1 MWPGPVTTVEVLTQ
15 PAAIRGP
22 QGPTSTRTPAQ
33 FGDHIIMFLKLSAKL
48 YTSVFHHGLKVL
60 SLKSSARHE
69 LGRQE
74 CRRGNEPLGLRTEG
88 PSQGWCPLPP
98 SRLPAHT
105 PALAGTSG
113 QAAIMFILWTEGAGT
128 GTLTARTRQSPLCL
142 FYLFKIVCVNQAWWP
157 VPVIPSLRR
166 LRQARSCLRKKKKND
181 FHKAGL
187 FLQISL
193 SVPAPGLSWPPSHVP
208 SSVDI
213 LAVFERELSYGGH

>member
-1 MWPGPVTTVEVLTQ
+1 
-15 PAAIRGP
+15 
-22 QGPTSTRTPAQ
+22 
-33 FGDHIIMFLKLSAKL
+33 MFLKLSAKL

-69 LGRQE
+69 LGKQQ

-88 PSQGWCPLPP
+88 PSQGWRPLPP
-98 SRLPAHT
+98 SLCFLLTT

-113 QAAIMFILWTEGAGT
+113 QAAIMFISRTEGAGQAPSQQELANLHFVCFT
-128 GTLTARTRQSPLCL
+128 YSKLCVCEPGMVASACNSITQEAEAGKTLS
-142 FYLFKIVCVNQAWWP
+142 KE
-157 VPVIPSLRR
+157 
-166 LRQARSCLRKKKKND
+166 KKKKKD

-187 FLQISL
+187 SLQISL

-213 LAVFERELSYGGH
+213 LAVFEREFSYGGH

>member
-1 MWPGPVTTVEVLTQ
+1 MWPGPVTAVEVLTQ

-22 QGPTSTRTPAQ
+22 RGPTSTRTPAQ
-33 FGDHIIMFLKLSAKL
+33 FGDHLIMFLKLSAKL

-69 LGRQE
+69 LGTQQ
-74 CRRGNEPLGLRTEG
+74 CRRGKEPLGLRTEG

-98 SRLPAHT
+98 SLCFLLT
-105 PALAGTSG
+105 PQHWPEQVGKQQSCLYLRQRKQG
-113 QAAIMFILWTEGAGT
+113 QAPHSES
-128 GTLTARTRQSPLCL
+128 SPISTL
-142 FYLFKIVCVNQAWWP
+142 FYLFKIVCVCEPGMVASACNPITQEAEAGKAL
-157 VPVIPSLRR
+157 S
-166 LRQARSCLRKKKKND
+166 KEKKND

-187 FLQISL
+187 SL

-213 LAVFERELSYGGH
+213 LAVFERELSSGGH